1 MNIKNYKSMVFDCDG
16 VILNSNKIKTY
27 AFRVATSSYGAEAT
41 NELISY
47 HLLNG
52 GVSRYE
58 KFDYFIKRIL
68 NIKFQKEK
76 LLNKLLF
83 DYNIITE
90 DLLSKSELTYGLQE
104 LRNLSLDISWSIV
117 SGGDEIEL
125 RKIFEKKRIDYLFD
139 GGIYGSPDKKNDIL
153 TMQIDKGNI
162 RLPALY
168 LGDSKLDH
176 QVSVAN
182 GLDFIF
188 VSAWTE
194 FKEYKEYCQKYNIK
208 IIPKVYDLLLEF

>member
-58 KFDYFIKRIL
+58 KFDYFIQRIL

-188 VSAWTE
+188 VSEWTE